1 MKFFKKTRNLVWF
14 IYTFC
19 AVILAFVLGKFAVN
33 FDWLFWSISAFIV
46 MFVGY
51 IPLKRSFAADGEIR
65 EQIENKTMSYKESTE
80 YFKDYYLTFDFL
92 KDNYKNLKNIFYELK
107 NKITFLKIFK
117 LVFLS
122 LVVLCNFISLILFYI
137 GLALFIFSILFAI
150 LS

>member
-1 MKFFKKTRNLVWF
+1 
-14 IYTFC
+14 
-19 AVILAFVLGKFAVN
+19 
-33 FDWLFWSISAFIV
+33 

-65 EQIENKTMSYKESTE
+65 EKIENKTMSYKESTE

>member
-1 MKFFKKTRNLVWF
+1 MLLILTGFFGLYLRLLL
-14 IYTFC
+14 C
-19 AVILAFVLGKFAVN
+19 LSA
-33 FDWLFWSISAFIV
+33 ISL
-46 MFVGY
+46 
-51 IPLKRSFAADGEIR
+51 LKRSFAADGEIR
-65 EQIENKTMSYKESTE
+65 EKIENKTMSYKESTE